1 MTDTNKR
8 IDGAGTLIRVAE
20 ACDILADAWMNG
32 KPGVAMPSHDDV
44 RDAVSALID
53 TIPVSKDAR
62 IVELREGL
70 DEARSIIDMEM
81 QKPSDVGRYLISVSE
96 NAREQA
102 GWSRSLSSQAAETSQ
117 DAGRNKASTAHGPSS
132 MPPFGATLARR
143 DAGR

>member
-1 MTDTNKR
+1 MTDTSRR
-8 IDGAGTLIRVAE
+8 IDAAATLIRVAE

-32 KPGVAMPSHDDV
+32 RPGTAMPNDDDV

-53 TIPVSKDAR
+53 TIPASRDAR

-70 DEARSIIDMEM
+70 DEAKSIIDMEM
-81 QKPSDVGRYLISVSE
+81 QRPSDVGRYLLSVSE
-96 NAREQA
+96 NAKEQA
-102 GWSRSLSSQAAETSQ
+102 GWTRSLSNQAAETSQ

-143 DAGR
+143 DTGR